1 MPRII
6 PNQQYEVVIR
16 RPKTEDT
23 VVSVYAL
30 LWRKSLFWAAYKSEK
45 IAINSIKRRLKI
57 DPDKANLRVW
67 RELETGSLQLEGWS

>member
-6 PNQQYEVVIR
+6 PNPQYEVVIR

-23 VVSVYAL
+23 VVSVYTL
-30 LWRKSLFWAAYKSEK
+30 LWRKSIFWAAYKSEK

-57 DPDKANLRVW
+57 DQDKANLQVW
-67 RELETGSLQLEGWS
+67 RELETGSLQHEGWR

>member
-23 VVSVYAL
+23 VVSVYTL

-57 DPDKANLRVW
+57 DPDKANIQVW
-67 RELETGSLQLEGWS
+67 RELENGSLQLEGWR

>member
-57 DPDKANLRVW
+57 DQDKANLRVW
-67 RELETGSLQLEGWS
+67 RELETGSLQLEGWM

>member
-23 VVSVYAL
+23 VVSVYTL
-30 LWRKSLFWAAYKSEK
+30 LWRKSIFWAAYKSEK

-57 DPDKANLRVW
+57 GPDKANLQVW
-67 RELETGSLQLEGWS
+67 RELETGSIQLEGWR